1 MSVSINNLFNYSR
14 SLPVSFDTMTNKKVK
29 VASMYGAKTEST
41 LCGSVIKA
49 VHAMC
54 RCMNGTGEGAVGQ
67 IDTNKSVAEY
77 KSSVGPDAYHLVVF
91 DAASGSALASVYDKN
106 TELIEQYVA
115 HPSQRDGAAIFFALM
130 PFLMSDAEFDETFQE
145 YYDQFIAGY
154 PDMAKATESMAILCD
169 NAYRRIKDD
178 TCPAHINITVDKSG
192 NLMRVSQG
200 QLDSGSF
207 VPTSVTAG
215 EFTIFAKT
223 GPAVI
228 KKAGVVVEHTDF
240 VGKYPLT
247 PGRTLSALELSL
259 IPKLPEWYIIP
270 PEVVDICKHAQKTTG
285 RPMQMRN
292 FLLRGPAGTGKTMGA
307 KAIAAG
313 LGLPYMKYTCSANT
327 EIFDFTGMIFPETDA
342 VSTGSPE
349 LDREREILKS
359 MGGISYANVAKLMR
373 LPDLDDMDYD
383 PAGVYQALTGVENL
397 AATVQDCM
405 SVVLEKVT
413 EKVQALSERA
423 LWEYVRLEPR
433 NNEMLRYVAHHISN
447 VIEDAYIEN
456 RILAQ
461 FRGTLGSCLE
471 ALREQQYESIP
482 TVTELIEKEDDGNC
496 HIFESILQIMLS
508 YVKFGEIKYGD
519 APLSDE
525 RIQVVFKLIH
535 DLDAAI
541 VNPSGKERLKVVN
554 LILVR
559 CWDYIEDFLEICKK
573 RQEEAKASGSTE
585 SLAETIAQLLQ
596 AMAGSSVSG
605 EGSSTPIPEVGAVC
619 VAAGAGKRAQTAA
632 RAEKSESEGS
642 SGSEDAEPQT
652 DSESER
658 SSAGISQT
666 ENPAEEGTISG
677 DMEGASGGKQAVSA
691 EEDGRI
697 PYQQTDRVSEGSGG
711 ATKHNDAYERERY
724 DHAAEDI
731 ERLLD
736 KMAEKA
742 ACEQLE
748 NERTR
753 ELNDVAQSISYGDVH
768 AGVDICVNRMSTVD
782 EELVE
787 QYNAISGPLLDISRQ
802 LQKSLLQQLKD
813 KQRGG
818 KQTGLMMGRRLDAHA
833 LCRNDGKGF
842 YKNASPNEIPQMSVG
857 LLLDESGSMCSCDR
871 CTYARSSAIILYDFC
886 KALHIPVTVYGHS
899 TSGSSVELYSY
910 AEFESIDNDDKYRMM
925 DIAARGSNRDGAAL
939 RFMAEQLVKRPEE
952 VKILILASDG
962 QPAAPGYYGS
972 AAEEDLRGIKQE
984 YRRKG
989 VLFIAAA
996 IGEDKQNIERIY
1008 GDSFMD
1014 ITDLNQLPVKLTAA
1028 VKRHT
1033 RV

>member
-1 MSVSINNLFNYSR
+1 MARVNHKRVKQLLNEKRSRITDRQFFTSRILAGHFEDMAMAQTRRYKYNRRIHVAISWSPKSGEVACTNNLSVLINAGHRLVTQNRGRENRYEI
-14 SLPVSFDTMTNKKVK
+14 V
-29 VASMYGAKTEST
+29 
-41 LCGSVIKA
+41 CGLFA
-49 VHAMC
+49 H
-54 RCMNGTGEGAVGQ
+54 
-67 IDTNKSVAEY
+67 
-77 KSSVGPDAYHLVVF
+77 
-91 DAASGSALASVYDKN
+91 
-106 TELIEQYVA
+106 ELGHCLY
-115 HPSQRDGAAIFFALM
+115 
-130 PFLMSDAEFDETFQE
+130 
-145 YYDQFIAGY
+145 
-154 PDMAKATESMAILCD
+154 
-169 NAYRRIKDD
+169 
-178 TCPAHINITVDKSG
+178 
-192 NLMRVSQG
+192 
-200 QLDSGSF
+200 
-207 VPTSVTAG
+207 
-215 EFTIFAKT
+215 
-223 GPAVI
+223 
-228 KKAGVVVEHTDF
+228 TDF
-240 VGKYPLT
+240 LAGQTYNNYLSREKWYPE
-247 PGRTLSALELSL
+247 P
-259 IPKLPEWYIIP
+259 PVYKLPK
-270 PEVVDICKHAQKTTG
+270 D
-285 RPMQMRN
+285 
-292 FLLRGPAGTGKTMGA
+292 
-307 KAIAAG
+307 
-313 LGLPYMKYTCSANT
+313 
-327 EIFDFTGMIFPETDA
+327 
-342 VSTGSPE
+342 
-349 LDREREILKS
+349 
-359 MGGISYANVAKLMR
+359 
-373 LPDLDDMDYD
+373 
-383 PAGVYQALTGVENL
+383 
-397 AATVQDCM
+397 TV
-405 SVVLEKVT
+405 
-413 EKVQALSERA
+413 SERA

-461 FRGTLGSCLE
+461 FRGTLGNCLE

-585 SLAETIAQLLQ
+585 SLAETIAQILQ

-605 EGSSTPIPEVGAVC
+605 EGSSTPIPEVGVVC

-632 RAEKSESEGS
+632 QAEKSESEGS
-642 SGSEDAEPQT
+642 SGSEEPEPQT
-652 DSESER
+652 DPESER

-666 ENPAEEGTISG
+666 ENPAEEGAITG
-677 DMEGASGGKQAVSA
+677 DMEGASGGKQVVSA

-742 ACEQLE
+742 TCEQLE

-768 AGVDICVNRMSTVD
+768 AGVDICVNRISTVD

-833 LCRNDGKGF
+833 LCRNDGKVF
-842 YKNASPNEIPQMSVG
+842 YKNALPNEIPQMSVG

-910 AEFESIDNDDKYRMM
+910 AEFESIDNDDKYRLM

-939 RFMAEQLVKRPEE
+939 RFVAEQLVKRPEE
-952 VKILILASDG
+952 VKILILVSDG

-1028 VKRHT
+1028 VKRHM